1 MKTPFRLTQLCG
13 LGACAILTLSSCA
26 EFQSGFQ
33 NSGSG
38 TQRKSPGITP
48 VAQGVLAG
56 LIGVTGELI
65 EKSGN
70 PDAGKAVKAV
80 AVALAL
86 HAAYRYTADAR
97 QREVAQSKARGRP
110 GTYYVKVPP
119 KKGYSGPSGTHL
131 VPYKNGAVAGSVKVV
146 PENPSAGRTI
156 TVDGTQGTV
165 L

>member
-1 MKTPFRLTQLCG
+1 MKTPFRLTQICG
-13 LGACAILTLSSCA
+13 LGTCTILTLSSCA

-33 NSGSG
+33 NSSNG
-38 TQRKSPGITP
+38 TQGKARGISPG
-48 VAQGVLAG
+48 AEAG
-56 LIGVTGELI
+56 LGAVLGAVGAVVRNN
-65 EKSGN
+65 GN
-70 PDAGKAVKAV
+70 RDLGNAFMG
-80 AVALAL
+80 LGGLLML
-86 HAAYRYTADAR
+86 HSAARYAADAR

>member
-1 MKTPFRLTQLCG
+1 MKTPFRLTQICG
-13 LGACAILTLSSCA
+13 FGTCAILTLSSCA
-26 EFQSGFQ
+26 EFQSGLQ
-33 NSGSG
+33 NSSNG
-38 TQRKSPGITP
+38 TKRKSPGITP
-48 VAQGVLAG
+48 AAEGIFAG
-56 LIGVTGELI
+56 ILGFTGEVI
-65 EKSGN
+65 ENNGNSGLGR
-70 PDAGKAVKAV
+70 AFKLGGA
-80 AVALAL
+80 ALAL
-86 HAAYRYTADAR
+86 HAAYRYAADAR